1 MLKFELKPTSSLT
14 ENTAFEPESTSS
26 QEWCPVELTV
36 LVVEPEGLPQLPLHL
51 LLVLLDQELGRQLN
65 ELRELQFSGSVEIN
79 LADDFLRR
87 TIP

>member
-1 MLKFELKPTSSLT
+1 M
-14 ENTAFEPESTSS
+14 
-26 QEWCPVELTV
+26 

-65 ELRELQFSGSVEIN
+65 EFRELQFSGSVEVN